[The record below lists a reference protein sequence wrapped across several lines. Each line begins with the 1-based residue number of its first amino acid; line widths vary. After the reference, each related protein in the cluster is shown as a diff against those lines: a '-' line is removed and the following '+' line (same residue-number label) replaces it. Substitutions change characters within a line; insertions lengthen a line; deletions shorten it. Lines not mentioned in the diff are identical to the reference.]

1 MPKWGGFY
9 VFSPTIFVLS
19 GCLQMSAERGLK
31 NDATFS
37 RRNSNFLHKLK
48 ELIVSSKLQIFFVD
62 FSLEK
67 IVLFL
72 GHCIANQTKILG
84 RYCIY
89 L

>member
-1 MPKWGGFY
+1 M
-9 VFSPTIFVLS
+9 FSLLQCLSNPQNEDLKMMQRFKEEIQTI
-19 GCLQMSAERGLK
+19 
-31 NDATFS
+31 
-37 RRNSNFLHKLK
+37 LHKLK
-48 ELIVSSKLQIFFVD
+48 ELIESSKFQIFFVD

-67 IVLFL
+67 IVLVL

>member
-1 MPKWGGFY
+1 M
-9 VFSPTIFVLS
+9 FSLLQCLSNPQNEDFMMQRFKEEIRTI
-19 GCLQMSAERGLK
+19 
-31 NDATFS
+31 
-37 RRNSNFLHKLK
+37 LHKLK
-48 ELIVSSKLQIFFVD
+48 ELIESSKFQIFFVD

-67 IVLFL
+67 IVLVL